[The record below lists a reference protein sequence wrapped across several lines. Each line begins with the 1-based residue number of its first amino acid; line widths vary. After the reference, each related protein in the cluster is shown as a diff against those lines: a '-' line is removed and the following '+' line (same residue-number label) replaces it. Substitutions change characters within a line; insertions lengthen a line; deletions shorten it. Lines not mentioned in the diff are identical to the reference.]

1 MVKKKA
7 RKPMK
12 KKPSELEKPDKIS
25 LRINPRVR
33 AKLSEEGLSLQ
44 EIFDNALDSLISIE
58 VAETITVDKK
68 KSIKKN

>member
-25 LRINPRVR
+25 LRI
-33 AKLSEEGLSLQ
+33 LSEEGLSLQ

-68 KSIKKN
+68 KTVKKY